1 MNLLMKMPE
10 ADVRFMA
17 LPASL
22 FAENSCV
29 YTIISLFLFMPEWCS
44 IVCWRFVIEDFGFC
58 CIVLALVKFKQLLNK
73 TKE

>member
-44 IVCWRFVIEDFGFC
+44 IVCWRDYLLSKI
-58 CIVLALVKFKQLLNK
+58 LAFAALYWHL
-73 TKE
+73 